1 MTDKRNIMHDKKVQ
15 QEKKHRHQEAKPGA
29 AGKVKPGRK
38 PQMAPPREI
47 PSPATETDVPDTSTV
62 DSWKPGS

>member
-29 AGKVKPGRK
+29 AQTVRPGRK
-38 PQMAPPREI
+38 PQMAPPPEA
-47 PSPATETDVPDTSTV
+47 PNPATDVPDVNTV
-62 DSWKPGS
+62 GDGGKSGS